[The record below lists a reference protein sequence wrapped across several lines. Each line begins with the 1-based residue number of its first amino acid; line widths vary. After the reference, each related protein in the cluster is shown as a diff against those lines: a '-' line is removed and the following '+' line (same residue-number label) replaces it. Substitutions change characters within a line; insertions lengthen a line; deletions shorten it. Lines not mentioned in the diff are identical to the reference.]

1 MFKSAQVLAST
12 TLLCCVL
19 ALSGCG
25 ASQAGQEA
33 EGTSAQ
39 PSASASVKPG
49 TIRVA
54 SDGATPSVSP
64 GSITVVNSPD
74 AEHHESSSE
83 HSESSSHTET
93 HESKQSSTS
102 ADSHHE
108 GSEQNKSDDSDSQQD
123 SQKSSNSSSQS
134 DSHSSNGSS
143 HSSESSRSS
152 SSSNSSNSSD
162 RSSNSSNTSN
172 SSSSSEKSSN
182 SSNNNAEGPTQC
194 DLDDLNVSVA
204 IGDGS
209 PGARNY
215 TLYFQNSSNSPCTL
229 RGYPRVVHAGPSGP
243 WVGREAST
251 SDEYMNP
258 AGVTLNP
265 GDSTTAVLRSVYPAR
280 FGDDCG
286 SRPVQGFLV
295 GLPSGSGGV
304 IVPLDT
310 TACSSSVPQLS
321 VGQFGA
327 R

>member
-108 GSEQNKSDDSDSQQD
+108 GSEQNKSDDSADSQQD

-162 RSSNSSNTSN
+162 RSSNSSNNT
-172 SSSSSEKSSN
+172 
-182 SSNNNAEGPTQC
+182 AEGPGQC
-194 DLDDLNVSVA
+194 DLDDLNISVS

-215 TLYFQNSSNSPCTL
+215 TLYFQNSSDSSCTL
-229 RGYPRVVHAGPSGP
+229 RGYPRVVHAGPSGT

-251 SDEYMNP
+251 SDEYMNS

-280 FGDDCG
+280 FGDACG

>member
-12 TLLCCVL
+12 TLLCGVL

-54 SDGATPSVSP
+54 SDGATSSVTP

-74 AEHHESSSE
+74 AENHGSSSE
-83 HSESSSHTET
+83 HSESSSHAET
-93 HESKQSSTS
+93 HESKQNS
-102 ADSHHE
+102 DSHSSGSSHE
-108 GSEQNKSDDSDSQQD
+108 GSEQNKSDDSADSQQD

-134 DSHSSNGSS
+134 GSNSSADSSNSS
-143 HSSESSRSS
+143 GSS
-152 SSSNSSNSSD
+152 SSSNSSNSS
-162 RSSNSSNTSN
+162 NSSG
-172 SSSSSEKSSN
+172 SSEKSSN
-182 SSNNNAEGPTQC
+182 SSSNTVAEGPTQC
-194 DLDDLNVSVA
+194 NLDDLNISVA
-204 IGDGS
+204 VGEGS

-215 TLYFQNSSNSPCTL
+215 TLYFQNSSNSSCTL
-229 RGYPRVVHAGPSGP
+229 RGYPRVVHAGSSGT
-243 WVGREAST
+243 WVGREASA
-251 SDEYMNP
+251 SAEYMNS
-258 AGVTLNP
+258 AGVTLKP

>member
-123 SQKSSNSSSQS
+123 SQKGSDSSSQSGSRSSGNSSNSSG
-134 DSHSSNGSS
+134 SSN
-143 HSSESSRSS
+143 SS
-152 SSSNSSNSSD
+152 SSSNS
-162 RSSNSSNTSN
+162 SN

-215 TLYFQNSSNSPCTL
+215 TLYFQNSSDSSCTL
-229 RGYPRVVHAGPSGP
+229 RGYPRVVHAGPSGT

-280 FGDDCG
+280 FGDACG

>member
-54 SDGATPSVSP
+54 SDGATSSVTP

-74 AEHHESSSE
+74 AENHGSSSE

-93 HESKQSSTS
+93 HESKQNS
-102 ADSHHE
+102 DSHSSESSHE
-108 GSEQNKSDDSDSQQD
+108 GSEQNKSDDSAD
-123 SQKSSNSSSQS
+123 SQKDSDSPSQS
-134 DSHSSNGSS
+134 NSHSSNGSS

-152 SSSNSSNSSD
+152 SSSNSSNSSNSSA
-162 RSSNSSNTSN
+162 RSSNSSNNT
-172 SSSSSEKSSN
+172 
-182 SSNNNAEGPTQC
+182 AEGPGQC
-194 DLDDLNVSVA
+194 DLDDLNISVS

-215 TLYFQNSSNSPCTL
+215 TLYFQNSSDSSCTL
-229 RGYPRVVHAGPSGP
+229 RGYPRVVHAGPSGT

-251 SDEYMNP
+251 SDEYMNS

>member
-123 SQKSSNSSSQS
+123 SQKGSDSSSQSGSRSSGNSSNSSG
-134 DSHSSNGSS
+134 SSN
-143 HSSESSRSS
+143 SS
-152 SSSNSSNSSD
+152 SSSNS
-162 RSSNSSNTSN
+162 SN

-229 RGYPRVVHAGPSGP
+229 RGYPRVVHAGPSGT

>member
-12 TLLCCVL
+12 TLLCGVL

-54 SDGATPSVSP
+54 SDGATSSVTP
-64 GSITVVNSPD
+64 GSITVVNSPE
-74 AEHHESSSE
+74 AENHGSSSE

-93 HESKQSSTS
+93 HESKQNS
-102 ADSHHE
+102 DSHSSGSSHE
-108 GSEQNKSDDSDSQQD
+108 GSEQNKSDDSADSQQD

-134 DSHSSNGSS
+134 GSNSSADSSNSS
-143 HSSESSRSS
+143 GSS
-152 SSSNSSNSSD
+152 SSSNSSNSS
-162 RSSNSSNTSN
+162 NSSG
-172 SSSSSEKSSN
+172 SSEKSSN
-182 SSNNNAEGPTQC
+182 SSSNTVAEGPTQC
-194 DLDDLNVSVA
+194 NLDDLNISVA
-204 IGDGS
+204 VGEGS

-215 TLYFQNSSNSPCTL
+215 TLYFQNSSNSSCTL
-229 RGYPRVVHAGPSGP
+229 RGYPRVVHAGSSGT
-243 WVGREAST
+243 WVGREASA
-251 SDEYMNP
+251 SAEYMNS
-258 AGVTLNP
+258 AGVTLKP

>member
-12 TLLCCVL
+12 TLLCGVL

-54 SDGATPSVSP
+54 SDGATSSVTP

-74 AEHHESSSE
+74 AENHGSSSE

-93 HESKQSSTS
+93 RESKQNS
-102 ADSHHE
+102 DSHSSGSSHE
-108 GSEQNKSDDSDSQQD
+108 GSEQNKSDDSADSQQD

-134 DSHSSNGSS
+134 GSNSSADSSNSS
-143 HSSESSRSS
+143 GSS
-152 SSSNSSNSSD
+152 SSSNSSNSS
-162 RSSNSSNTSN
+162 NSSG
-172 SSSSSEKSSN
+172 SSEKSSN
-182 SSNNNAEGPTQC
+182 SSSNTVAEGPTQC
-194 DLDDLNVSVA
+194 NLDDLNISVA
-204 IGDGS
+204 VGEGS

-215 TLYFQNSSNSPCTL
+215 TLYFQNSSNSSCTL
-229 RGYPRVVHAGPSGP
+229 RGYPRVVHAGSSGT
-243 WVGREAST
+243 WVGREASA
-251 SDEYMNP
+251 SAEYMNS
-258 AGVTLNP
+258 AGVTLKP

>member
-12 TLLCCVL
+12 TLLCGVL

-54 SDGATPSVSP
+54 SDGATSSVTP
-64 GSITVVNSPD
+64 GSITVVNSPE
-74 AEHHESSSE
+74 AENHGSSSE
-83 HSESSSHTET
+83 HSDSHTET
-93 HESKQSSTS
+93 HESKQNS
-102 ADSHHE
+102 DSHSSGSSHE
-108 GSEQNKSDDSDSQQD
+108 GSEQNKSDDSADSQQD

-134 DSHSSNGSS
+134 GSHSSNGSS

-152 SSSNSSNSSD
+152 SSSNSSD
-162 RSSNSSNTSN
+162 RSSNSSNNT
-172 SSSSSEKSSN
+172 
-182 SSNNNAEGPTQC
+182 AEGPGQC
-194 DLDDLNVSVA
+194 DLDDLNISVS

-215 TLYFQNSSNSPCTL
+215 TLYFQNSSDSSCTL
-229 RGYPRVVHAGPSGP
+229 RGYPRVVHAGPSGT

-251 SDEYMNP
+251 SDEYMNS

-280 FGDDCG
+280 FGDACG

>member
-1 MFKSAQVLAST
+1 MFKSAQVLASA

-74 AEHHESSSE
+74 AEHRESSSE

-93 HESKQSSTS
+93 HESKQNS
-102 ADSHHE
+102 DSHSSDSSRE
-108 GSEQNKSDDSDSQQD
+108 GSDQNKSDDSADSQQD

-134 DSHSSNGSS
+134 GSNSSGSS
-143 HSSESSRSS
+143 SG
-152 SSSNSSNSSD
+152 SSNSSG
-162 RSSNSSNTSN
+162 
-172 SSSSSEKSSN
+172 SSEKSSN
-182 SSNNNAEGPTQC
+182 SSSNTVAEGPTQC
-194 DLDDLNVSVA
+194 DLDDLNISVA
-204 IGDGS
+204 VGEGS

-215 TLYFQNSSNSPCTL
+215 TLYFQNSSNSSCTL
-229 RGYPRVVHAGPSGP
+229 RGYPRVVHADSSGT
-243 WVGREAST
+243 WVGREASA
-251 SDEYMNP
+251 SAEYMNS
-258 AGVTLNP
+258 AGVTLKP

>member
-83 HSESSSHTET
+83 HSDSHTET
-93 HESKQSSTS
+93 HESKQNS
-102 ADSHHE
+102 DSHSSGSSQE
-108 GSEQNKSDDSDSQQD
+108 GSEQNKSDDSADSQQD

-152 SSSNSSNSSD
+152 SSSNSSD
-162 RSSNSSNTSN
+162 RSSNSSNNT
-172 SSSSSEKSSN
+172 
-182 SSNNNAEGPTQC
+182 AEGPGQC
-194 DLDDLNVSVA
+194 DLDDLNISVS

-215 TLYFQNSSNSPCTL
+215 TLYFQNSSDSSCTL
-229 RGYPRVVHAGPSGP
+229 RGYPRVVHAGPSGT

-251 SDEYMNP
+251 SDEYMNS

-280 FGDDCG
+280 FGDACG

>member
-54 SDGATPSVSP
+54 SDGATPSVTP
-64 GSITVVNSPD
+64 GSITVVNSPE
-74 AEHHESSSE
+74 AENHGSSSE

-93 HESKQSSTS
+93 RESKQNS
-102 ADSHHE
+102 DSHSSESSHE

-123 SQKSSNSSSQS
+123 SQKGSDSSSQSGSRSSGNSSNSS
-134 DSHSSNGSS
+134 G
-143 HSSESSRSS
+143 
-152 SSSNSSNSSD
+152 SSNSSNSS
-162 RSSNSSNTSN
+162 N
-172 SSSSSEKSSN
+172 SSEKSSN
-182 SSNNNAEGPTQC
+182 SSNNNAEGPGQC
-194 DLDDLNVSVA
+194 DLDDLNISVS

-215 TLYFQNSSNSPCTL
+215 TLYFQNSSDSPCTL
-229 RGYPRVVHAGPSGP
+229 RGYPRVVHAGPSGT

-251 SDEYMNP
+251 SDEYMNS

-280 FGDDCG
+280 FGDACG

>member
-123 SQKSSNSSSQS
+123 SQKGSDSSSQSGSRSSGNSSNSSG
-134 DSHSSNGSS
+134 SSN
-143 HSSESSRSS
+143 SS
-152 SSSNSSNSSD
+152 SSSNS
-162 RSSNSSNTSN
+162 SN

-229 RGYPRVVHAGPSGP
+229 RGYPRVVHAGPSGT

-265 GDSTTAVLRSVYPAR
+265 GDSTTAVLRSVYLAR

>member
-74 AEHHESSSE
+74 AEHRESSSE
-83 HSESSSHTET
+83 RSESSSHTET
-93 HESKQSSTS
+93 HESKQNS
-102 ADSHHE
+102 DSHSSDTSRE

-123 SQKSSNSSSQS
+123 SQKSSDSSSQS
-134 DSHSSNGSS
+134 G
-143 HSSESSRSS
+143 SRSS
-152 SSSNSSNSSD
+152 GNSSNSSG
-162 RSSNSSNTSN
+162 SSNSSISSNSSN

-182 SSNNNAEGPTQC
+182 SSNNNVEGPGQC

-204 IGDGS
+204 IGEGS

-229 RGYPRVVHAGPSGP
+229 RGYPRVVHAGPSGT

>member
-1 MFKSAQVLAST
+1 M
-12 TLLCCVL
+12 
-19 ALSGCG
+19 
-25 ASQAGQEA
+25 
-33 EGTSAQ
+33 
-39 PSASASVKPG
+39 
-49 TIRVA
+49 
-54 SDGATPSVSP
+54 SP

-74 AEHHESSSE
+74 AEHHGSSSE

-93 HESKQSSTS
+93 HESKQNS
-102 ADSHHE
+102 DSHSSDTSRE
-108 GSEQNKSDDSDSQQD
+108 GSDQNKSDDSADSQQD

-134 DSHSSNGSS
+134 GSNSSGNSSNSSGSS
-143 HSSESSRSS
+143 NSS
-152 SSSNSSNSSD
+152 SSSNSSEK
-162 RSSNSSNTSN
+162 
-172 SSSSSEKSSN
+172 SSSSSSN
-182 SSNNNAEGPTQC
+182 TVAEGPTQC
-194 DLDDLNVSVA
+194 DLDDLNISVA
-204 IGDGS
+204 VGEGS

-215 TLYFQNSSNSPCTL
+215 TLYFQNSSNSSCTL
-229 RGYPRVVHAGPSGP
+229 RGYPRVVHAGPSGT

-251 SDEYMNP
+251 SDEYMNS

-280 FGDDCG
+280 FGDACG

>member
-33 EGTSAQ
+33 EGTSAN

-93 HESKQSSTS
+93 HESKQNS
-102 ADSHHE
+102 DSHSSESSHE

-123 SQKSSNSSSQS
+123 SQKGSDSSSQSGSRSSGNSSNSSG
-134 DSHSSNGSS
+134 SSN
-143 HSSESSRSS
+143 SS
-152 SSSNSSNSSD
+152 SSSNS
-162 RSSNSSNTSN
+162 SN

-204 IGDGS
+204 IGEGS

-229 RGYPRVVHAGPSGP
+229 RGYPRVVHAGPSGT

-251 SDEYMNP
+251 SDEYMNS

>member
-54 SDGATPSVSP
+54 SDGATPSVTP

-93 HESKQSSTS
+93 HESKQNS
-102 ADSHHE
+102 DSHSSESSHE
-108 GSEQNKSDDSDSQQD
+108 GSGQNKSDDSDSQQD
-123 SQKSSNSSSQS
+123 SQKSSDSSSQS
-134 DSHSSNGSS
+134 GSRSSGNSSNSSGSS
-143 HSSESSRSS
+143 NSS
-152 SSSNSSNSSD
+152 SSSNS
-162 RSSNSSNTSN
+162 SN

-182 SSNNNAEGPTQC
+182 SSNNKAEGPTQC

-229 RGYPRVVHAGPSGP
+229 RGYPRVVHAGPSGT

>member
-12 TLLCCVL
+12 TLLCGVL

-54 SDGATPSVSP
+54 SDGATSSVTP

-74 AEHHESSSE
+74 AENHGSSSE

-93 HESKQSSTS
+93 RESKQNS
-102 ADSHHE
+102 DSHSSGSSHE
-108 GSEQNKSDDSDSQQD
+108 GSEQNKSDDSADSQQD

-134 DSHSSNGSS
+134 GSNSSADSSKSSG
-143 HSSESSRSS
+143 SS
-152 SSSNSSNSSD
+152 SSSNSSG
-162 RSSNSSNTSN
+162 
-172 SSSSSEKSSN
+172 SSEKSSN
-182 SSNNNAEGPTQC
+182 SSSNTVAEGPTQC
-194 DLDDLNVSVA
+194 NLDDLNISVA
-204 IGDGS
+204 VGEGS

-215 TLYFQNSSNSPCTL
+215 TLYFQNSSNSSCTL
-229 RGYPRVVHAGPSGP
+229 RGYPRVVHAGPSGT

-251 SDEYMNP
+251 SGEYMNP

-310 TACSSSVPQLS
+310 AACSSSVPQLS

>member
-93 HESKQSSTS
+93 HESKQSS
-102 ADSHHE
+102 DSRSSGSSHE

-123 SQKSSNSSSQS
+123 SQKGSDSSSQSGSRSSGNSSNSSG
-134 DSHSSNGSS
+134 SSN
-143 HSSESSRSS
+143 SS
-152 SSSNSSNSSD
+152 SSSNS
-162 RSSNSSNTSN
+162 SN

-229 RGYPRVVHAGPSGP
+229 RGYPRVVHAGPSGT

>member
-12 TLLCCVL
+12 TLLCGVL

-54 SDGATPSVSP
+54 SDGATPSVTP

-74 AEHHESSSE
+74 AENHGSSSE

-93 HESKQSSTS
+93 HESKQNS
-102 ADSHHE
+102 DSHSSGSSHE
-108 GSEQNKSDDSDSQQD
+108 GSEQNKSDDSADSQQD

-162 RSSNSSNTSN
+162 RSSNSSNNT
-172 SSSSSEKSSN
+172 
-182 SSNNNAEGPTQC
+182 AEGPGQC
-194 DLDDLNVSVA
+194 DLDDLNISVS

-215 TLYFQNSSNSPCTL
+215 TLYFQNSSDSSCIL
-229 RGYPRVVHAGPSGP
+229 RGYPRVVHAGPSGT
-243 WVGREAST
+243 WVGREASA
-251 SDEYMNP
+251 SAEYMNS

>member
-93 HESKQSSTS
+93 HESKQNS
-102 ADSHHE
+102 DSHSSESSHE

-123 SQKSSNSSSQS
+123 SQKGSDSSSQSGSRSSGNSSNSSG
-134 DSHSSNGSS
+134 SSN
-143 HSSESSRSS
+143 SS
-152 SSSNSSNSSD
+152 SSSNS
-162 RSSNSSNTSN
+162 SN

-194 DLDDLNVSVA
+194 DLDDLNVSVS
-204 IGDGS
+204 IGEGS

-229 RGYPRVVHAGPSGP
+229 RGYPRVVHAGPSGT

>member
-12 TLLCCVL
+12 TLLCGVL

-54 SDGATPSVSP
+54 SDGATSSVTP
-64 GSITVVNSPD
+64 GSITVVNSPE
-74 AEHHESSSE
+74 AENHGSSSE

-93 HESKQSSTS
+93 RESKQNS
-102 ADSHHE
+102 DSHSSGSSHE
-108 GSEQNKSDDSDSQQD
+108 GSEQNKSDDSADSQQD
-123 SQKSSNSSSQS
+123 SQKDSDSPSQS

-152 SSSNSSNSSD
+152 SSSNSSD
-162 RSSNSSNTSN
+162 RSSNSSNNT
-172 SSSSSEKSSN
+172 
-182 SSNNNAEGPTQC
+182 AEGPGQC
-194 DLDDLNVSVA
+194 DLDDLNISVS

-215 TLYFQNSSNSPCTL
+215 TLYFQNSSDSSCTL
-229 RGYPRVVHAGPSGP
+229 RGYPRVVHAGPSGT

-251 SDEYMNP
+251 SDEYMNS

-280 FGDDCG
+280 FGDACG

>member
-12 TLLCCVL
+12 TLLCGVL

-108 GSEQNKSDDSDSQQD
+108 GSEQNKSDDSADSQQD

-134 DSHSSNGSS
+134 GSHSSNGSS

-152 SSSNSSNSSD
+152 SSSNSSNSSNSSD
-162 RSSNSSNTSN
+162 RSSNSSNNT
-172 SSSSSEKSSN
+172 
-182 SSNNNAEGPTQC
+182 AEGPGQC
-194 DLDDLNVSVA
+194 DLDDLNISVS

-215 TLYFQNSSNSPCTL
+215 TLYFQNSSDSSCTL
-229 RGYPRVVHAGPSGP
+229 RGYPRVVHAGPSGT

>member
-12 TLLCCVL
+12 TLLCGVL

-54 SDGATPSVSP
+54 SDGATSSVTP

-74 AEHHESSSE
+74 AENHGSSSE

-93 HESKQSSTS
+93 HESKQNS
-102 ADSHHE
+102 DSHSSGSSHE
-108 GSEQNKSDDSDSQQD
+108 GSEQNKSDDSADSQQD

-134 DSHSSNGSS
+134 GSNSSADSSNSS
-143 HSSESSRSS
+143 GSS
-152 SSSNSSNSSD
+152 SSSNSSNSS
-162 RSSNSSNTSN
+162 NSSG
-172 SSSSSEKSSN
+172 SSEKSSN
-182 SSNNNAEGPTQC
+182 SSSNTVAEGPTQC
-194 DLDDLNVSVA
+194 NLDDLNISVA
-204 IGDGS
+204 VGEGS

-215 TLYFQNSSNSPCTL
+215 TLYFQNSSNSSCTL
-229 RGYPRVVHAGPSGP
+229 RGYPRVVHAGPSGT

-251 SDEYMNP
+251 SDEYMNS

>member
-12 TLLCCVL
+12 TLLCGVL

-54 SDGATPSVSP
+54 SDGATSSVTP
-64 GSITVVNSPD
+64 GSITVVNSPE
-74 AEHHESSSE
+74 AENHGSSSE
-83 HSESSSHTET
+83 HSDSHTET
-93 HESKQSSTS
+93 HESKQNS
-102 ADSHHE
+102 DSHSSGSSHE
-108 GSEQNKSDDSDSQQD
+108 GSEQNKSDDSADSQQD

-152 SSSNSSNSSD
+152 SSSNSSD
-162 RSSNSSNTSN
+162 RSSNSSNNT
-172 SSSSSEKSSN
+172 
-182 SSNNNAEGPTQC
+182 AEGPGQC
-194 DLDDLNVSVA
+194 DLDDLNISVS

-215 TLYFQNSSNSPCTL
+215 TLYFQNSSDSSCTL
-229 RGYPRVVHAGPSGP
+229 RGYPRVVHAGPSGT

-251 SDEYMNP
+251 SDEYMNS

-280 FGDDCG
+280 FGDACG

>member
-12 TLLCCVL
+12 TLLCGVL

-54 SDGATPSVSP
+54 SDGATSSVTP
-64 GSITVVNSPD
+64 GSITVVNSPE
-74 AEHHESSSE
+74 AENHGSSSE
-83 HSESSSHTET
+83 HSDSHTET
-93 HESKQSSTS
+93 HESKQNS
-102 ADSHHE
+102 DSHSSGSSQE
-108 GSEQNKSDDSDSQQD
+108 GSEQNKSDDSADSQQD

-152 SSSNSSNSSD
+152 SSSNSSD
-162 RSSNSSNTSN
+162 RSSNSSNNT
-172 SSSSSEKSSN
+172 
-182 SSNNNAEGPTQC
+182 AEGPGQC
-194 DLDDLNVSVA
+194 DLDDLNISVS

-215 TLYFQNSSNSPCTL
+215 TLYFQNSSDSSCTL
-229 RGYPRVVHAGPSGP
+229 RGYPRVVHAGPSGT

-251 SDEYMNP
+251 SDEYMNS

-280 FGDDCG
+280 FGDACG

>member
-93 HESKQSSTS
+93 HESKQSS
-102 ADSHHE
+102 DSHSSESSHE

-123 SQKSSNSSSQS
+123 SQKSSDSSSQS
-134 DSHSSNGSS
+134 GSHSSNGSS

-162 RSSNSSNTSN
+162 RSSNSSNNT
-172 SSSSSEKSSN
+172 
-182 SSNNNAEGPTQC
+182 AEGPGQC

-204 IGDGS
+204 IGEGS

-229 RGYPRVVHAGPSGP
+229 RGYPRVVHAGPSGT

>member
-12 TLLCCVL
+12 TLLCGVL

-54 SDGATPSVSP
+54 SDGATSSVTP

-74 AEHHESSSE
+74 AENHGSSSE
-83 HSESSSHTET
+83 HSDSHTET
-93 HESKQSSTS
+93 HESKQNS
-102 ADSHHE
+102 DSHSSGSSQE
-108 GSEQNKSDDSDSQQD
+108 GSEQNKSDDSADSQQD

-162 RSSNSSNTSN
+162 RSSNSSNNT
-172 SSSSSEKSSN
+172 
-182 SSNNNAEGPTQC
+182 AEGPGQC
-194 DLDDLNVSVA
+194 DLDDLNISVS

-215 TLYFQNSSNSPCTL
+215 TLYFQNSSDSSCTL
-229 RGYPRVVHAGPSGP
+229 RGYPRVVHAGPSGT

-251 SDEYMNP
+251 SDEYMNS

-280 FGDDCG
+280 FGDACG

>member
-123 SQKSSNSSSQS
+123 SQKGSDSSSQSGSRSSGNSSNSSG
-134 DSHSSNGSS
+134 SSN
-143 HSSESSRSS
+143 SS
-152 SSSNSSNSSD
+152 SSSNS
-162 RSSNSSNTSN
+162 SN

-194 DLDDLNVSVA
+194 DLDDLNISVS

-215 TLYFQNSSNSPCTL
+215 TLYFQNSSDSSCTL
-229 RGYPRVVHAGPSGP
+229 RGYPRVVHAGPSGT

-251 SDEYMNP
+251 SDEYMNS

-280 FGDDCG
+280 FGDACG

>member
-123 SQKSSNSSSQS
+123 SQKGSDSSSQSGSRSSGNSSNSSG
-134 DSHSSNGSS
+134 SSN
-143 HSSESSRSS
+143 SS
-152 SSSNSSNSSD
+152 SSSNS
-162 RSSNSSNTSN
+162 SN

-204 IGDGS
+204 IGEGS

-215 TLYFQNSSNSPCTL
+215 TLYFQNSSNSSCTL
-229 RGYPRVVHAGPSGP
+229 RGYPRVVHAGPSGT
-243 WVGREAST
+243 WVGREASA
-251 SDEYMNP
+251 SAEYMNS

-280 FGDDCG
+280 FGDACG

>member
-123 SQKSSNSSSQS
+123 SQKGSDSSSQSGSRSSGNSSNSSG
-134 DSHSSNGSS
+134 SSN
-143 HSSESSRSS
+143 SS
-152 SSSNSSNSSD
+152 SSSNSSN
-162 RSSNSSNTSN
+162 
-172 SSSSSEKSSN
+172 SSEKSSN

-229 RGYPRVVHAGPSGP
+229 RGYPRVVHAGPSGT

>member
-74 AEHHESSSE
+74 AEHHDSSSE

-93 HESKQSSTS
+93 HESKQNS
-102 ADSHHE
+102 DSHSSDSSRE
-108 GSEQNKSDDSDSQQD
+108 GSDQNKSDDSADSQQD

-134 DSHSSNGSS
+134 GSHSSNGSS

-152 SSSNSSNSSD
+152 SSSNSSD
-162 RSSNSSNTSN
+162 RSSNSSNNT
-172 SSSSSEKSSN
+172 
-182 SSNNNAEGPTQC
+182 AEGPGQC
-194 DLDDLNVSVA
+194 DLDDLNISVS

-215 TLYFQNSSNSPCTL
+215 TLYFQNSSDSSCTL
-229 RGYPRVVHAGPSGP
+229 RGYPRVVHAGPSGT

-251 SDEYMNP
+251 SDEYMNS

-280 FGDDCG
+280 FGDACG

>member
-12 TLLCCVL
+12 TLLCGVL

-54 SDGATPSVSP
+54 SDGATSSVTP
-64 GSITVVNSPD
+64 GSITVVNSPE
-74 AEHHESSSE
+74 AENHGSSSE

-93 HESKQSSTS
+93 HESKQNS
-102 ADSHHE
+102 DSHSSGSSQE
-108 GSEQNKSDDSDSQQD
+108 GSEQNKSDDSADSQQD

-134 DSHSSNGSS
+134 GSNSSADSSKSSGSS
-143 HSSESSRSS
+143 SS
-152 SSSNSSNSSD
+152 SDSSNSSNSSG
-162 RSSNSSNTSN
+162 
-172 SSSSSEKSSN
+172 SSEKSSN
-182 SSNNNAEGPTQC
+182 SSSNTVAEGPTQC
-194 DLDDLNVSVA
+194 NLDDLNISVS

-215 TLYFQNSSNSPCTL
+215 TLYFQNSSDSSCTL
-229 RGYPRVVHAGPSGP
+229 RGYPRVVHAGPSGT

-251 SDEYMNP
+251 SDEYMNS

-280 FGDDCG
+280 FGDACG

>member
-54 SDGATPSVSP
+54 SDGATSSVTP

-93 HESKQSSTS
+93 HESKQNS
-102 ADSHHE
+102 DSHSSGSSHE
-108 GSEQNKSDDSDSQQD
+108 GSEQNKSDDSADSQQD

-162 RSSNSSNTSN
+162 RSSNSSNNT
-172 SSSSSEKSSN
+172 
-182 SSNNNAEGPTQC
+182 AEGPGQC
-194 DLDDLNVSVA
+194 DLDDLNISVS

-229 RGYPRVVHAGPSGP
+229 RGYPRVVHAGPSGT

-251 SDEYMNP
+251 SDEYMNS

>member
-33 EGTSAQ
+33 EGTSAN

-123 SQKSSNSSSQS
+123 SQKGSDSSSQSGSRSSGNSSNSSG
-134 DSHSSNGSS
+134 SSN
-143 HSSESSRSS
+143 SS
-152 SSSNSSNSSD
+152 SSSNS
-162 RSSNSSNTSN
+162 SN

-204 IGDGS
+204 IGEGS

-229 RGYPRVVHAGPSGP
+229 RGYPRVVHAGPSGT

>member
-12 TLLCCVL
+12 TLLCCAL

-54 SDGATPSVSP
+54 SDGATPSVTP

-74 AEHHESSSE
+74 AEHHGSSSE
-83 HSESSSHTET
+83 HSGSHGEAQDSQQNSDSRSSESS
-93 HESKQSSTS
+93 
-102 ADSHHE
+102 HE
-108 GSEQNKSDDSDSQQD
+108 GSGQNKSEDSADSQQD
-123 SQKSSNSSSQS
+123 SQKNSDSSSQS
-134 DSHSSNGSS
+134 GSNSSG
-143 HSSESSRSS
+143 
-152 SSSNSSNSSD
+152 SSSNSSGSSG
-162 RSSNSSNTSN
+162 SSNSSN
-172 SSSSSEKSSN
+172 SSEKSSN
-182 SSNNNAEGPTQC
+182 SSGNTVAEGPTQC
-194 DLDDLNVSVA
+194 DLDDLNISVA
-204 IGDGS
+204 VGEGS

-215 TLYFQNSSNSPCTL
+215 TMYFQNSSDSSCTL
-229 RGYPRVVHAGPSGP
+229 RGYPRVVHAGPSGT
-243 WVGREAST
+243 WVGREASA

>member
-12 TLLCCVL
+12 TLLCGVL

-54 SDGATPSVSP
+54 SDGATSSVTP
-64 GSITVVNSPD
+64 GSITVVNSPE
-74 AEHHESSSE
+74 AENHGSSSD

-93 HESKQSSTS
+93 HESKQNSTS

-123 SQKSSNSSSQS
+123 SQKGSDSSSQSGSRSSGNSSNSSG
-134 DSHSSNGSS
+134 SSN
-143 HSSESSRSS
+143 SS
-152 SSSNSSNSSD
+152 SSSNS
-162 RSSNSSNTSN
+162 SN

-229 RGYPRVVHAGPSGP
+229 RGYPRVVHAGPSGT